1 MINLSGFHDF
11 ESTYQEKY
19 IQMIEYVAPGNIDDR
34 ILSRTVKLLNEGGI
48 AALPTDTSWSI
59 VCSTQS
65 REGIKKLRH
74 LSGERDE
81 RYFTLLCS
89 NISQFGDWCSLDNT
103 RFRLIKRLA
112 PGPYVF
118 ILKTLLGTEK
128 ALSLR
133 RREIGVK
140 LPDYPIPMALIN
152 NLGCPL
158 YGITAKRTM
167 IKAPLVEVEDE
178 SEDKANALYRED
190 VLFEGG
196 WELED
201 IPGLDIILDPGEDRE
216 RFFSTVLDMREEG
229 DVILLREGVG
239 PWPV

>member
-1 MINLSGFHDF
+1 
-11 ESTYQEKY
+11 
-19 IQMIEYVAPGNIDDR
+19 MIEYVAPGNIDDR
-34 ILSRTVKLLNEGGI
+34 ILSRSVKLLEEGGI

-65 REGIKKLRH
+65 RGGIKKLRQ

-81 RYFTLLCS
+81 RFFTILCS
-89 NISQFGDWCSLDNT
+89 SIAQFGEWCSLDNT
-103 RFRLIKRLA
+103 RFRIIKRLT

-133 RREIGVK
+133 RKEIGVK
-140 LPDYPIPMALIN
+140 LPDHPVPIALIN

-167 IKAPLVEVEDE
+167 SDEIAPDFYEEDNSGDQTVSY
-178 SEDKANALYRED
+178 SEDA
-190 VLFEGG
+190 LFEGG
-196 WELED
+196 WELES
-201 IPGLDIILDPGEDRE
+201 INGLDLILDPGEDRE
-216 RFFSTVLDMREEG
+216 RVLSTVLDMRTGE
-229 DVILLREGVG
+229 VILLRQGAG
-239 PWPV
+239 IWPV